1 MLGIKKISNLGLIL
15 IVFCILFSACG
26 PSLEEQAA
34 TSAVLTTAA
43 ATNTPLPSATPV
55 PTSTP
60 RPTSTPIPV
69 TKTPTPVLLYY
80 PDSTLECISW
90 SIVDHTYL
98 GDEICIYGSINK
110 VKQEWSGNWYFIVEF
125 SSSEE
130 DFKVLDVNNY
140 YWPDIKKGDCILL
153 KGVIRDFVTYIY
165 LSPFIDGIPTDI
177 YSIDEDYCNK

>member
-1 MLGIKKISNLGLIL
+1 MFKYRRID
-15 IVFCILFSACG
+15 LFLVLLLSCLFLMSACG
-26 PSLEEQAA
+26 PSPEEQAA
-34 TSAVLTTAA
+34 TAAVLTAAA

-80 PDSTLECISW
+80 PDSALECIHW
-90 SIVDHTYL
+90 SKITHKNL
-98 GDEICIYGSINK
+98 GDEICIYGLVKK
-110 VKQEWSGNWYFIVEF
+110 VKSGWSVSNYFIIEF

-140 YWPDIKKGDCILL
+140 YWPDIKSGECILL
-153 KGVIRDFVTYIY
+153 KGVVRDYVKYIY
-165 LSPFIDGIPTDI
+165 LSPFIDGKATDLYLI
-177 YSIDEDYCNK
+177 NNDYCSK